1 MSFLQGEENCERV
14 VGDDI
19 ILPSL
24 FLYPPNFGVGNSW
37 NEIYSKKVEEF
48 RIFRIQKERERETTH
63 ERIYEITGGIY
74 RTRKNIY
81 LIIMK

>member
-24 FLYPPNFGVGNSW
+24 FYIPRILELEILGTRYIRKKSRNFVFFVF
-37 NEIYSKKVEEF
+37 IK
-48 RIFRIQKERERETTH
+48 RERERE
-63 ERIYEITGGIY
+63 RR
-74 RTRKNIY
+74 RTRGSMKSQEVYIGHAKIY
-81 LIIMK
+81 I

>member
-48 RIFRIQKERERETTH
+48 RIFHIQKERERDDAPSMKSQEVYIGH
-63 ERIYEITGGIY
+63 AKIYI
-74 RTRKNIY
+74 
-81 LIIMK
+81 

>member
-48 RIFRIQKERERETTH
+48 RIFRIQKERERE
-63 ERIYEITGGIY
+63 RR
-74 RTRKNIY
+74 RTRGSMKSQEVYIGHAKIY
-81 LIIMK
+81 I

>member
-24 FLYPPNFGVGNSW
+24 FLHPPNFGVGNSW

-48 RIFRIQKERERETTH
+48 RIFRIQKERERDDAPSMKSQEVYIGH
-63 ERIYEITGGIY
+63 AKIYI
-74 RTRKNIY
+74 
-81 LIIMK
+81 